1 MAICI
6 EEIGKNINAPLNASS
21 VCLYSNGEIS
31 GLTLTQVVAS
41 VCLTAAAAY
50 EHQSVVKMNLMN
62 VGTSTLE
69 DASLWLS
76 KVVNGETALT
86 SELRNF
92 CTDVLGIN
100 ASQLPSDINTYEK
113 RMQLAKLIKEKIDV
127 LAQSQQEDMID
138 LQTAINRRDV
148 AYTTSANIIKTLGN
162 SMNSTASNLM
172 R

>member
-1 MAICI
+1 M
-6 EEIGKNINAPLNASS
+6 
-21 VCLYSNGEIS
+21 
-31 GLTLTQVVAS
+31 
-41 VCLTAAAAY
+41 
-50 EHQSVVKMNLMN
+50 
-62 VGTSTLE
+62 
-69 DASLWLS
+69 
-76 KVVNGETALT
+76 NGETALT